1 MIKRA
6 LKWTK
11 WLSMSLLVL
20 VILLVLALAGAL
32 FTNPGLH
39 AVLWG
44 AQQAL
49 PQLKVEQAQGAL
61 FPRFT
66 LQGVDYADSEL
77 NLSFSVQKLSL
88 AINPNCLL
96 EPSICI
102 NELALSGVK
111 LDLPSLAESEPT
123 PDEPDS
129 EPLGDI
135 STPIPIRLGQLALQ
149 DIELNILGNRVAW
162 QQLTTRASWQGNRL
176 RIGQTEWQGI
186 RLALAESEASTEPE
200 AVQAATSDSAEPLQL
215 PDVMIPL
222 HIELARF
229 DIRDFR
235 LEQETPIIVNH
246 LALQATAAQHD
257 VSISSLELS
266 MPELDAQLNAQATLS
281 QDYPIQLELRSQVH
295 LADFKGQTLS
305 LAAQGSL
312 ADLTVQA
319 NLDSLAQ
326 AQLNSHFNLLDADI
340 PFDLQLSQ
348 VKAQWPMLGEGDY
361 HVEVPE
367 LSIQGSLAKYQFAL
381 QGALQGKDLPNVSLA
396 LQGHGNLDEVALQSL
411 KVDTLGGLVTG
422 NAVANWKNPLN
433 WAARL
438 NLKNIQPGLQ
448 WPEAEGKIS
457 GELDT
462 SGALTEQGGWQVEV
476 SRLAIKGV
484 LRDYPLKMLG
494 ELSASDVQGKGD
506 IALQTKGVSLVHG
519 PNSLTAKGQLSKQW
533 RMSVELDVPDLSKSL
548 PDAKGKVIGDVLLR
562 GDLKQPRVKLV
573 LDADSLQWQELGS
586 IGHVTLQGNLVPL
599 PEPQGE
605 LTLQVRDIQ
614 YQDQRIDTVDLKAQ
628 GSQRKHEVTLDVTSD
643 LASTSLA
650 MNGRLRTE
658 PTLRWQGELER
669 MWLNSPQGQWL
680 LQQATALS
688 FDQRTERVTVAA
700 HCWVQGEAS
709 LCLEEEAE
717 LGARGEARLAI
728 KQFDFKQLAGVLP
741 KETKLSGG
749 LNGQVWAKWAPKA
762 APQLQAN
769 LELTQGQVT
778 QKLNKSV
785 TFGWDKAQFSAQL
798 AKNQLQASWL
808 LDATDNGDLS
818 GNIQIADVRA
828 EQKTMLGSLN
838 LTTFNL
844 DFLQP
849 LIGELN
855 EAKSNINAD
864 VQFHGPMLHP
874 QLNGEIAINDIRVKG
889 EISPV
894 DVQSG
899 QVSLKFNGYQAVLNA
914 DIQTTD
920 GLLEVDGDA
929 DWQQIEDWRLKARV
943 HAPSMMVELPPM
955 VRVKVIPDLTLTMQ
969 PQLARVTGNI
979 ALPWG
984 RIVVE
989 ELPPSAIGVSKDQI
1003 LLNADFEPLTD
1014 KERIPFSVESDV
1026 NVQIGDDFQ
1035 LSAFGLQGNLVGRLN
1050 VAQKDKG
1057 PFILGEV
1064 NIRNGQYRSF
1074 GQDLQIKE
1082 GKILMNGPVDQPYL
1096 AITAI
1101 RNPNNTQ
1108 DGVVAGVRVSGPSDE
1123 PSLTIFSEPAMP
1135 QANALSYLLRGQN
1148 IDGEAGGN
1156 AMTTTLIGLSLAQSG
1171 KLVGEIGQ
1179 AFGVQDLQLDTA
1191 GSGDDSQVTVSGYI
1205 LPGLQVKYGVGIF
1218 NSVGEFTVRY
1228 RLMQDLYLEAVSGVD
1243 SAVDLL
1249 YQFEF
1254 N

>member
-1 MIKRA
+1 MIRRA
-6 LKWTK
+6 LKLTK
-11 WLSMSLLVL
+11 WLSMLLLVL
-20 VILLVLALAGAL
+20 VIVLVLALAGAL
-32 FTNPGLH
+32 FTNPGLQ

-66 LQGVDYADSEL
+66 LQGVTYSDSEL
-77 NLSFSVQKLSL
+77 NLTLATQTLSL

-96 EPSICI
+96 EPSVCI
-102 NELALSGVK
+102 NELAISG
-111 LDLPSLAESEPT
+111 LTFDLPSIPESEEESV
-123 PDEPDS
+123 EPDS
-129 EPLGDI
+129 EPLGEI
-135 STPIPIRLGQLALQ
+135 STPIPIRVGKLALQ
-149 DIELNILGNRVAW
+149 DIQLNILGNRVAW
-162 QQLTTRASWQGNRL
+162 QQFSTRASWQGNRL

-186 RLALAESEASTEPE
+186 RLALAASDDVSAP
-200 AVQAATSDSAEPLQL
+200 AANQAAIPNKAEPLVL
-215 PDVMIPL
+215 PEVLIPL
-222 HIELARF
+222 HIELERF

-246 LALQATAAQHD
+246 LGLQANASGHQVA
-257 VSISSLELS
+257 ISTLELS
-266 MPELDAQLNAQATLS
+266 MPELDAQLNAEATLTG
-281 QDYPIQLELRSQVH
+281 DYPLQLELSSQVH
-295 LADFKGQTLS
+295 LADFKGQTFS
-305 LAAQGSL
+305 LTAQGNL
-312 ADLTVQA
+312 ADLTLQA
-319 NLDSLAQ
+319 SLDTLAQ
-326 AQLNSHFNLLDADI
+326 AQLNAHFNVLDADL
-340 PFDLQLSQ
+340 PFDIQLSK
-348 VKAQWPMLGEGDY
+348 VKAQWPMHGESEYRVD
-361 HVEVPE
+361 VPE
-367 LSIQGSLAKYQFAL
+367 LSVSGSLKDYQLAL
-381 QGALQGKDLPNVSLA
+381 KGALQGKELPDVSLA
-396 LQGHGNLDEVALQSL
+396 VQGHGNLDEIALQSL
-411 KVDTLGGLVTG
+411 KVDSLGGSVTG
-422 NAVANWKNPLN
+422 NAVANWKTPLN

-448 WPEAEGKIS
+448 WPEAEGQIS

-462 SGALTEQGGWQVEV
+462 SGALTEQGGWQVDV
-476 SRLAIKGV
+476 SRLAITGL
-484 LRDYPLKMLG
+484 LRGYPLEVLG
-494 ELSASDVQGKGD
+494 EVSASDVKGQGD
-506 IALQTKGVSLVHG
+506 IALITKGVSLAHG
-519 PNSLTAKGQLSKQW
+519 PNSLTAKGQLTKQW
-533 RMSVELDVPDLSKSL
+533 RMSVELNVPDLSKSL
-548 PDAKGKVIGDVLLR
+548 PDAQGKIIGDVLLR
-562 GDLKQPRVKLV
+562 GDLKQPKVKLL
-573 LDADSLQWQELGS
+573 LDADSLKWQDMVS
-586 IGHVTLQGNLVPL
+586 VGHVTLQGNIVPL
-599 PEPQGE
+599 PELQGD
-605 LTLQVRDIQ
+605 LTLQVRDVQ
-614 YQDQRIDTVDLKAQ
+614 YQEQHIDSVELKAQ
-628 GSQRKHEVTLDVTSD
+628 GSQQKHSVTLDVASN

-650 MNGRLRTE
+650 LNGRLRLE
-658 PTLRWQGELER
+658 PSLRWQGELER
-669 MWLNSPQGQWL
+669 MWLSSPQGRWQ

-688 FDQRTERVTVAA
+688 FDQKTERAKVAA
-700 HCWVQGEAS
+700 HCWIQGNSS
-709 LCLEEEAE
+709 LCLEEDAE
-717 LGARGEARLAI
+717 LGERGEARLAI
-728 KQFDFKQLAGVLP
+728 KQFDFQQLAGVLP
-741 KETKLSGG
+741 KETKLNGG
-749 LNGQVWAKWAPKA
+749 LDGQVWAKWSPKA
-762 APQLQAN
+762 APQLKAN
-769 LELTQGQVT
+769 LELSKGQVT
-778 QKLNKSV
+778 QKLEKSI
-785 TFGWDKAQFSAQL
+785 TFGWDKAQFSAEL

-808 LDATDNGDLS
+808 FDATDNGDLS
-818 GNIQIADVRA
+818 GNIRIADVHA

-849 LIGELN
+849 LIGEYS
-855 EAKSNINAD
+855 EAKSSINAD

-874 QLNGEIAINDIRVKG
+874 QLNGEIAVNDIRVKG
-889 EISPV
+889 EITPV

-929 DWQQIEDWRLKARV
+929 NWQQLEDWRVKARV
-943 HAPSMMVELPPM
+943 HAPSMMVDLPPM
-955 VRVKVIPDLTLTMQ
+955 VKVKVIPDLTLTMQ
-969 PQLARVTGNI
+969 PQLARVVGNI

-989 ELPPSAIGVSKDQI
+989 ELPPSAIGVSKDQV
-1003 LLNADFEPLTD
+1003 LLNADLQPLNE
-1014 KERIPFSVESDV
+1014 KESLPFTVETDV

-1035 LSAFGLQGNLVGRLN
+1035 LNAFGLQGNLVGRLN

-1082 GKILMNGPVDQPYL
+1082 GKILMNGPADQPYL

-1101 RNPNNTQ
+1101 RNPENTQ
-1108 DGVVAGVRVSGPSDE
+1108 DDVIAGVRVSGPSDE

>member
-1 MIKRA
+1 MIRRA

-11 WLSMSLLVL
+11 WFSMLLLAL
-20 VILLVLALAGAL
+20 VIILVLALAGAL
-32 FTNPGLH
+32 FTNPGLQ

-44 AQQAL
+44 VQQAL
-49 PQLKVEQAQGAL
+49 PQLKVQQAQGAL

-66 LQGVDYADSEL
+66 LQGVTYSDSEL
-77 NLSFSVQKLSL
+77 NLTLATQTLSL
-88 AINPNCLL
+88 AMNPNCWL
-96 EPSICI
+96 EPSVCI
-102 NELALSGVK
+102 NELSISGFS
-111 LDLPSLAESEPT
+111 LDLPSLPETEET
-123 PDEPDS
+123 PIEPDS
-129 EPLGDI
+129 EPLSEI
-135 STPIPIRLGQLALQ
+135 STPIPIRVGKLALQ
-149 DIELNILGNRVAW
+149 DIQLNILGHRVAW
-162 QQLTTRASWQGNRL
+162 QQFSTRASWQGNRL
-176 RIGQTEWQGI
+176 RIGQTDWQGI
-186 RLALAESEASTEPE
+186 RLALAASEES
-200 AVQAATSDSAEPLQL
+200 AAPPANQVATAKQAEPLVL
-215 PDVMIPL
+215 PEVLIPL
-222 HIELARF
+222 QIELVRF

-246 LALQATAAQHD
+246 LGLEANAAEHQ
-257 VSISSLELS
+257 VSISTLELS
-266 MPELDAQLNAQATLS
+266 MPEVDAQLNAEATLTGE
-281 QDYPIQLELRSQVH
+281 YPLQLELNSQVH

-305 LAAQGSL
+305 LSAQGNL
-312 ADLTVQA
+312 ADLTLQA
-319 NLDSLAQ
+319 SLDTLAQ
-326 AQLNSHFNLLDADI
+326 AQLNAHFNVLDAAL
-340 PFDLQLSQ
+340 PFDIQLSK
-348 VKAQWPMLGEGDY
+348 VKAQWPMLGESDY
-361 HVEVPE
+361 QVEVPE
-367 LSIQGSLAKYQFAL
+367 LSVNGSLANYQYAL
-381 QGALQGKDLPNVSLA
+381 QGALQGKDIPDVSLA
-396 LQGHGNLDEVALQSL
+396 AQGHGNLDEIALQSIKL
-411 KVDTLGGLVTG
+411 EALGGSVTG
-422 NAVANWKNPLN
+422 NAVANWKSPLN

-448 WPEAEGKIS
+448 WPQAEGKIS

-462 SGALTEQGGWQVEV
+462 SGSLTEQGGWQIDV
-476 SRLAIKGV
+476 SRLAINGI
-484 LRDYPLKMLG
+484 LRDYPLKVLG
-494 ELSASDVQGKGD
+494 EISASDAKGQGD
-506 IALQTKGVSLVHG
+506 IELVTKGVSLAHG
-519 PNSLTAKGQLSKQW
+519 PNTLTAKGKLTKQW

-548 PDAKGKVIGDVLLR
+548 PDAHGKIIGDVLLR
-562 GDLKQPRVKLV
+562 GDLKQPQVKLL
-573 LDADSLQWQELGS
+573 LDADRLQWQDIAS

-599 PEPQGE
+599 PEPQGD
-605 LTLQVRDIQ
+605 LTLQVRDIE
-614 YQDQRIDTVDLKAQ
+614 YDSQRIDSVELKAQ
-628 GSQRKHEVTLDVTSD
+628 GAQQKHNVTLDVASP

-650 MNGRLRTE
+650 LNGRLRLE
-658 PTLRWQGELER
+658 PSLRWQGELER
-669 MWLNSPQGQWL
+669 MWLRSPQGQWL

-688 FDQRTERVTVAA
+688 FDQKTERAKVAA
-700 HCWVQGEAS
+700 HCWIQGNAS
-709 LCLEEEAE
+709 LCLEEDAE

-728 KQFDFKQLAGVLP
+728 KQFDFKQLIDVLP
-741 KETKLSGG
+741 KETKLSGQ
-749 LNGQVWAKWAPKA
+749 LDGQVWAKWSPKA
-762 APQLQAN
+762 APQLKAN
-769 LELTQGQVT
+769 LALSQGQVT
-778 QKLNKSV
+778 QKLDKSI
-785 TFGWDKAQFSAQL
+785 TLGWDKAQFSAEI

-808 LDATDNGDLS
+808 LDVTDNGDLS
-818 GNIQIADVRA
+818 GNIKIADVRA

-849 LIGELN
+849 LIGEYS
-855 EAKSNINAD
+855 EAKSSINAD

-929 DWQQIEDWRLKARV
+929 NWQQLEDWRVKARI
-943 HAPSMMVELPPM
+943 HAPSMTVDLPPM
-955 VRVKVIPDLTLTMQ
+955 VKVKVIPDLTLIMQ
-969 PQLARVTGNI
+969 PKLARVVGNI

-989 ELPPSAIGVSKDQI
+989 ELPPSAIGVSKDQV
-1003 LLNADFEPLTD
+1003 LLNADLQPLSE
-1014 KERIPFSVESDV
+1014 KESLPFTVETDV

-1082 GKILMNGPVDQPYL
+1082 GKILMNGPADQPYL

-1101 RNPNNTQ
+1101 RNPDNTQ
-1108 DGVVAGVRVSGPSDE
+1108 DNVIAGVRVSGPSDE
-1123 PSLTIFSEPAMP
+1123 PSLVIFSEPAMP

-1156 AMTTTLIGLSLAQSG
+1156 AMTTTLIGLSLARSG

>member
-39 AVLWG
+39 VVLWG

-66 LQGVDYADSEL
+66 LQGVNYADSEL

-111 LDLPSLAESEPT
+111 LDLPSLAESEPA

-200 AVQAATSDSAEPLQL
+200 AAQAATSDSAEPLQL

-448 WPEAEGKIS
+448 
-457 GELDT
+457 
-462 SGALTEQGGWQVEV
+462 
-476 SRLAIKGV
+476 
-484 LRDYPLKMLG
+484 
-494 ELSASDVQGKGD
+494 
-506 IALQTKGVSLVHG
+506 
-519 PNSLTAKGQLSKQW
+519 
-533 RMSVELDVPDLSKSL
+533 
-548 PDAKGKVIGDVLLR
+548 
-562 GDLKQPRVKLV
+562 
-573 LDADSLQWQELGS
+573 
-586 IGHVTLQGNLVPL
+586 
-599 PEPQGE
+599 
-605 LTLQVRDIQ
+605 
-614 YQDQRIDTVDLKAQ
+614 
-628 GSQRKHEVTLDVTSD
+628 
-643 LASTSLA
+643 
-650 MNGRLRTE
+650 
-658 PTLRWQGELER
+658 
-669 MWLNSPQGQWL
+669 
-680 LQQATALS
+680 
-688 FDQRTERVTVAA
+688 
-700 HCWVQGEAS
+700 
-709 LCLEEEAE
+709 
-717 LGARGEARLAI
+717 
-728 KQFDFKQLAGVLP
+728 
-741 KETKLSGG
+741 
-749 LNGQVWAKWAPKA
+749 
-762 APQLQAN
+762 
-769 LELTQGQVT
+769 
-778 QKLNKSV
+778 
-785 TFGWDKAQFSAQL
+785 
-798 AKNQLQASWL
+798 
-808 LDATDNGDLS
+808 
-818 GNIQIADVRA
+818 
-828 EQKTMLGSLN
+828 
-838 LTTFNL
+838 
-844 DFLQP
+844 
-849 LIGELN
+849 
-855 EAKSNINAD
+855 
-864 VQFHGPMLHP
+864 
-874 QLNGEIAINDIRVKG
+874 
-889 EISPV
+889 
-894 DVQSG
+894 
-899 QVSLKFNGYQAVLNA
+899 
-914 DIQTTD
+914 
-920 GLLEVDGDA
+920 
-929 DWQQIEDWRLKARV
+929 
-943 HAPSMMVELPPM
+943 
-955 VRVKVIPDLTLTMQ
+955 
-969 PQLARVTGNI
+969 
-979 ALPWG
+979 
-984 RIVVE
+984 
-989 ELPPSAIGVSKDQI
+989 
-1003 LLNADFEPLTD
+1003 
-1014 KERIPFSVESDV
+1014 
-1026 NVQIGDDFQ
+1026 
-1035 LSAFGLQGNLVGRLN
+1035 
-1050 VAQKDKG
+1050 
-1057 PFILGEV
+1057 
-1064 NIRNGQYRSF
+1064 
-1074 GQDLQIKE
+1074 
-1082 GKILMNGPVDQPYL
+1082 
-1096 AITAI
+1096 
-1101 RNPNNTQ
+1101 
-1108 DGVVAGVRVSGPSDE
+1108 
-1123 PSLTIFSEPAMP
+1123 
-1135 QANALSYLLRGQN
+1135 
-1148 IDGEAGGN
+1148 
-1156 AMTTTLIGLSLAQSG
+1156 
-1171 KLVGEIGQ
+1171 
-1179 AFGVQDLQLDTA
+1179 
-1191 GSGDDSQVTVSGYI
+1191 
-1205 LPGLQVKYGVGIF
+1205 
-1218 NSVGEFTVRY
+1218 
-1228 RLMQDLYLEAVSGVD
+1228 
-1243 SAVDLL
+1243 
-1249 YQFEF
+1249 
-1254 N
+1254 

>member
-11 WLSMSLLVL
+11 WFSMLLLVL

-32 FTNPGLH
+32 FTNPGLQ

-66 LQGVDYADSEL
+66 LQGVSYSDREL
-77 NLSFSVQKLSL
+77 NLTLATQTLSL

-102 NELALSGVK
+102 NELAINGLT
-111 LDLPSLAESEPT
+111 LDLPSLPESEEP
-123 PDEPDS
+123 PVEPDA
-129 EPLGDI
+129 EPLSEL
-135 STPIPIRLGQLALQ
+135 STPIPIRVGKLALDNIQ
-149 DIELNILGNRVAW
+149 LNILGNQVAW
-162 QQLTTRASWQGNRL
+162 QQFRTRASWQGSRL
-176 RIGQTEWQGI
+176 RIGQTEWQAI
-186 RLALAESEASTEPE
+186 RLALAESETANEPASSTTTDSTEPF
-200 AVQAATSDSAEPLQL
+200 VL
-215 PDVMIPL
+215 PDVLIPL
-222 HIELARF
+222 QIELERF

-235 LEQETPIIVNH
+235 LQQETPIIVNH
-246 LALQATAAQHD
+246 LGLQANAAGHQ
-257 VSISSLELS
+257 VAISTLELS
-266 MPELDAQLNAQATLS
+266 MPELDAQLSAEATLS
-281 QDYPIQLELRSQVH
+281 NDYPLQLDLRSQIH
-295 LADFKGQTLS
+295 LEDFKGQTLA

-312 ADLTVQA
+312 ADLNLQA
-319 NLDSLAQ
+319 SLDTLAQ
-326 AQLNSHFNLLDADI
+326 AQLNAHFNLLDAEL
-340 PFDLQLSQ
+340 PFDLELSN
-348 VKAQWPMLGEGDY
+348 VKAQWPMQGEGDY
-361 HVEVPE
+361 RVQIPQ
-367 LSIQGSLAKYQFAL
+367 LNAAGSLKSYQLAL
-381 QGALQGKDLPNVSLA
+381 QAALQGKDLPDIALVLKGQGNV
-396 LQGHGNLDEVALQSL
+396 DEIALQSL
-411 KVDTLGGLVTG
+411 KVESLGGSVTG
-422 NAVANWKNPLN
+422 SAVANWKNPLN

-462 SGALTEQGGWQVEV
+462 SGSLTEQGGWQVEV
-476 SRLAIKGV
+476 SRLAINGI
-484 LRDYPLKMLG
+484 LRDYPLKVLG
-494 ELSASDVQGKGD
+494 EVSASDLKGQGD
-506 IALQTKGVSLVHG
+506 IALISKGLSLIHG
-519 PNSLTAKGQLSKQW
+519 PNSLTAKGQLTKQW
-533 RMSVELDVPDLSKSL
+533 RMSVELDVPDLSKSV
-548 PDAKGKVIGDVLLR
+548 PDAKGKIIGDVLLR
-562 GDLKQPRVKLV
+562 GDLKQPRVKLL
-573 LDADSLQWQELGS
+573 LDADSVQWQDLVS
-586 IGHVTLQGNLVPL
+586 IGHFTLQGNLVPL
-599 PEPQGE
+599 PEPQGD
-605 LTLQVRDIQ
+605 LSLQVRNIQ
-614 YQDQRIDTVDLKAQ
+614 YEDQRIDSVDLKAQ
-628 GSQRKHEVTLDVTSD
+628 GSQKKHSVTLDVASE

-650 MNGRLRTE
+650 LSGRLRLE
-658 PTLRWQGELER
+658 PSLRWQGELER
-669 MWLNSPQGQWL
+669 MWLTSPQGQWL

-762 APQLQAN
+762 APQLKAN
-769 LELTQGQVT
+769 LVLTPGHIT
-778 QKLNKSV
+778 QKLEKSV
-785 TFGWDKAQFSAQL
+785 TFGWDKAQFSAEL
-798 AKNQLQASWL
+798 AKKQLQASWL
-808 LDATDNGDLS
+808 LDATDNGDLT
-818 GNIQIADVRA
+818 GNIKIADVRA
-828 EQKTMLGSLN
+828 EQKTMLGAIN
-838 LTTFNL
+838 LTTFNF

-849 LIGELN
+849 LIGEYS
-855 EAKSNINAD
+855 EAKSSINAD

-874 QLNGEIAINDIRVKG
+874 QLEGEVLVNDIRVKG
-889 EISPV
+889 DISPV

-899 QVSLKFNGYQAVLNA
+899 QVSLKFNGYQAMLTA

-929 DWQQIEDWRLKARV
+929 NWQYLEDWRLKARV
-943 HAPSMMVELPPM
+943 HAPSMMVDLPPM
-955 VRVKVIPDLTLTMQ
+955 VKVKVIPDLTLAMQ

-989 ELPPSAIGVSKDQI
+989 ELPPSAIGVSKDQV
-1003 LLNADFEPLTD
+1003 LLNADLQPLSE
-1014 KERIPFSVESDV
+1014 KESLPFTVETDV

-1035 LSAFGLQGNLVGRLN
+1035 LNAFGLQGNLVGRLN

-1082 GKILMNGPVDQPYL
+1082 GKILMNGPADQPYL

-1101 RNPNNTQ
+1101 RNPDNTQ
-1108 DGVVAGVRVSGPSDE
+1108 DNVIAGVRVSGPSDE

-1148 IDGEAGGN
+1148 IDGETGGN